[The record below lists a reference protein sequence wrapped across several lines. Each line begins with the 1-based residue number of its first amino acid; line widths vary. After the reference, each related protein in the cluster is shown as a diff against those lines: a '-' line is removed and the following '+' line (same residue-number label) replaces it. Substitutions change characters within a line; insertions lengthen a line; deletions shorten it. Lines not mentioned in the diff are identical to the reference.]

1 MFCGKRSTPF
11 GEIKCQQVFEE
22 HKVWIQN
29 VRFKSGKLAERT
41 RRRKLVERCQEGGL
55 GWGLGGALGRGQ
67 PQLVGSEVTNR
78 CPSQPPT
85 PGCYSFVLRVF
96 ISRTAK
102 FLSNSDMQLGN
113 PQEKKKKN
121 RIIKPFQIWKCFLG
135 WLDVMPIKEAAWL
148 SVLSLLRDS
157 LYIIHLFNSVRRLL
171 HVKAVIVIC
180 LGGNILAH
188 GGASKPSFQSLDC
201 CGRTEILL
209 RSFYQLT
216 SDLGKL
222 VLSECKLKKI
232 WP

>member
-1 MFCGKRSTPF
+1 MSTGF
-11 GEIKCQQVFEE
+11 WGTQGLNTKCQVQKWKAGRADAAQ
-22 HKVWIQN
+22 KV
-29 VRFKSGKLAERT
+29 
-41 RRRKLVERCQEGGL
+41 
-55 GWGLGGALGRGQ
+55 GGAMPRGRAWLRPWRSAWTRAAAAGGVWGHEQ
-67 PQLVGSEVTNR
+67 MSFTTSNAGLLLF
-78 CPSQPPT
+78 CPESVHFKNCQVPLKLWHATWEPT
-85 PGCYSFVLRVF
+85 G
-96 ISRTAK
+96 
-102 FLSNSDMQLGN
+102 
-113 PQEKKKKN
+113 KKKKN